1 MLIWFLFGF
10 MCAAAVMLGASYF
23 KFTAL
28 RKEVLRAW
36 RALDASLQNRRDMI
50 PSVALSAAVLPELER
65 AFVYALS
72 DMQKPLPVSAC
83 AAKRSAHEAALSQSL
98 KIIFT
103 SAQAHP
109 ELMNDEHFSSLRQ
122 NICKAERR
130 IESGKKRYNS
140 AVRDFNTLA
149 EIIPLNLVANL
160 LEFDAFEYFDF
171 EKSAGE

>member
-1 MLIWFLFGF
+1 MLIWFVFGF

-28 RKEVLRAW
+28 RKAAGRAW
-36 RALDASLQNRRDMI
+36 LKLDASLQNRRDLI
-50 PSVALSAAVLPELER
+50 PAVALSAAVLPELER

-72 DMQKPLPVSAC
+72 DMQKPLPVSVSAS
-83 AAKRSAHEAALSQSL
+83 KRSAHEAALSQSL

-103 SAQAHP
+103 AAQAHP

-122 NICKAERR
+122 NVCKADKR
-130 IESGKKRYNS
+130 IEADKKRYNS

-149 EIIPLNLVANL
+149 EIFPLNLVANL
-160 LEFDAFEYFDF
+160 LEFEAMEYFDF
-171 EKSAGE
+171 EKSV